1 MSRIR
6 MLSNRLSVLGY
17 SGFEISHIINNAAG
31 GKHLHALTHSQLH
44 EVARQLEEYVALGT
58 EYVASYSK

>member
-6 MLSNRLSVLGY
+6 TLSNRLSVLGY

-31 GKHLHALTHSQLH
+31 GKRLHALTHSQLH